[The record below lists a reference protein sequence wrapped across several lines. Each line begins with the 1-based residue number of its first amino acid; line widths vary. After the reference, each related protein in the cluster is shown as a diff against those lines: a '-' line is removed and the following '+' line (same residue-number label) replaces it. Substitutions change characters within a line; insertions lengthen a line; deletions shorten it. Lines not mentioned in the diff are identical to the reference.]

1 MNLELIRELS
11 NANGISGFED
21 EVIDVIRKHTK
32 SYVDIKEDSLRNL
45 YLHRKRNDT
54 AKPIVM
60 IDGHS
65 DEVGFMV
72 QSIKAN
78 GTIKFITS
86 GGWIAQNIPAHRVR
100 IKNSEGKY
108 IIGVVATKPPHFMSE
123 AERNKSLD
131 ILDMVIDIG
140 ATSREEVLEDFK
152 IEIGAPITPDVE
164 FKYNDINSTIIG
176 KAFDNRLGSGLVIEL
191 MKELKDE
198 ELDVNLVGTISS
210 QEEVGLRGATV
221 TANTVKPDVAI
232 VFEGTPADDTFRD
245 KFEAQSVLKKGPQI
259 RHRDRSMISNPRF
272 TKFARDI
279 AKELNIDFQDAV
291 RLGGGT
297 NGGKIHLSNAGVPTI
312 VIGVPVRYIHTHQGI
327 SAIKDYDDTM
337 KWVIEI
343 IKALNK
349 KVIDKF

>member
-45 YLHRKRNDT
+45 YLHRRKNAT

-164 FKYNDINSTIIG
+164 FKYNDINSTIMG

-343 IKALNK
+343 IKTLNK
-349 KVIDKF
+349 KVIDEF